1 MIQERELGVKVRDQ
15 ISKRLHNVLTEVHFS
30 QKKKEENNAAFILT
44 KLVLL
49 LFYVKLDN

>member
-30 QKKKEENNAAFILT
+30 QKKKENNAAFILT

>member
-1 MIQERELGVKVRDQ
+1 MIQERKLGVKVRDQ
-15 ISKRLHNVLTEVHFS
+15 ISKGLHNVLTEVHFS
-30 QKKKEENNAAFILT
+30 KKKKKIMLLSLT